1 MKILNVENLNPN
13 PMENILEFC
22 QDRLKNGKG
31 AFLIPMNP
39 IKVIKARS
47 NYDFQK
53 IINKAD
59 WVFPDASGIKYAAN
73 ILYGE
78 KITLSAG
85 YKVMFSLL
93 DQAERNDASV
103 YLLGTTDDVLRIAR
117 KKLLEDHPGLRIV
130 GMHNGFFSEDEEPDI
145 FGEIAHLKPD
155 YVFVAMGEYKQE
167 KVIERLRKVYPRA
180 ICMGVG
186 GSVDLIAGR
195 QPSPPKWV
203 TKAGIEWLYRA
214 IRQPFRIPRFKA
226 LPIFAFLV
234 LKTRFLNPKN

>member
-1 MKILNVENLNPN
+1 MKILNIKNLNPN
-13 PMENILEFC
+13 PIGDILAFC
-22 QDRLKNGKG
+22 RNRLKNGQG

-47 NYDFQK
+47 YTDFQQ
-53 IINKAD
+53 IIDNAD

-73 ILYGE
+73 ILYGK

-85 YKVMFSLL
+85 YKVMFSLI
-93 DQAERNDASV
+93 DQAERDSSSV
-103 YLLGTTDDVLRIAR
+103 YLLGTTDDILRIA
-117 KKLLEDHPGLRIV
+117 KDKLLTNHPELRIV
-130 GMHNGFFSEDEEPDI
+130 GTHNGFFSEDDEPDI
-145 FGEIAHLKPD
+145 FSEIASLEPD

-167 KVIERLRKVYPRA
+167 KVIERLRRVYPNA

-203 TKAGIEWLYRA
+203 TKSGIEWLYRA

-234 LKTRFLNPKN
+234 LKTRFLNPRN

>member
-1 MKILNVENLNPN
+1 MKILNIVNLNPK
-13 PMENILEFC
+13 PMGDILTFC
-22 QDRLKNGKG
+22 RDRLKNGKG

-47 NYDFQK
+47 HCDFQK
-53 IINKAD
+53 IIDKAD
-59 WVFPDASGIKYAAN
+59 WVFPDASGMKYAAN

-85 YKVMFSLL
+85 YKVMFSLIE
-93 DQAERNDASV
+93 QAERDGASV
-103 YLLGTTDDVLRIAR
+103 YLLGTTDDILEIAR
-117 KKLLEDHPGLRIV
+117 KRLLKNHPKLGIV
-130 GMHNGFFSEDEEPDI
+130 GMHNGFFSEDGEPDI
-145 FGEIAHLKPD
+145 FSEIAHLKPD

-167 KVIERLRKVYPRA
+167 KVIERLRRVYPNA

-186 GSVDLIAGR
+186 GSIDLIAGR

-234 LKTRFLNPKN
+234 LKKRLLSPKN